1 MTDQKLSGDDNFEEG
16 AKVAKDVRFLLEHM
30 VAGGEAPLVTS
41 ILTSL
46 LTHLSFKEHS
56 DNENE
61 NNGAL
66 QDAGFLS
73 LFSST
78 FHSYLSLFGTRERL
92 HSLMSGEW
100 DDMTHTNKGINE
112 SAALHKEWL
121 ERLTLGSQLMVA
133 TRGQWYEG
141 TVVQIN
147 SRSKR
152 LSVEFTDPGTG
163 EQEVVG
169 LDQNSDENTIKPTEN
184 HMKELMR
191 RMSSS
196 SARVGM
202 HTSAM
207 GLVRARPSPS
217 RITAMLVCP
226 YYSVPRR
233 KDQCLTCFV

>member
-1 MTDQKLSGDDNFEEG
+1 MALYKMRVS
-16 AKVAKDVRFLLEHM
+16 
-30 VAGGEAPLVTS
+30 
-41 ILTSL
+41 
-46 LTHLSFKEHS
+46 LSFFEHIS
-56 DNENE
+56 
-61 NNGAL
+61 
-66 QDAGFLS
+66 FLS
-73 LFSST
+73 EPL
-78 FHSYLSLFGTRERL
+78 GTRERL

-100 DDMTHTNKGINE
+100 DDMTHTNKGANE

-184 HMKELMR
+184 MMR
-191 RMSSS
+191 EEE
-196 SARVGM
+196 
-202 HTSAM
+202 
-207 GLVRARPSPS
+207 
-217 RITAMLVCP
+217 
-226 YYSVPRR
+226 
-233 KDQCLTCFV
+233 K